1 MDLVNKS
8 NYKIILG
15 SGSSRRK
22 ELLGMTGI
30 DFTVNS
36 IPLSAPLSDPAMV
49 SGHIHRSN
57 NVTMNYQNSHSL
69 SALELIYAME

>member
-15 SGSSRRK
+15 SGSSRRS

-30 DFTVNS
+30 NFTVNS
-36 IPLSAPLSDPAMV
+36 IPVDESFPDYLQGAEISDLWTNVALSEERDMSSL
-49 SGHIHRSN
+49 I
-57 NVTMNYQNSHSL
+57 NSW
-69 SALELIYAME
+69 